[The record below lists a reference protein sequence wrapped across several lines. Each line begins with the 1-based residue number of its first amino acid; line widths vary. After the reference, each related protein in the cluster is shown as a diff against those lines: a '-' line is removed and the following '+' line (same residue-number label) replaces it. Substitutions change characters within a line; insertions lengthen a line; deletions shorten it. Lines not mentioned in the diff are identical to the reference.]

1 MSASR
6 AAVNN
11 RGHGGVAGTGN
22 VVPAVGSGVDLG
34 GGEGGGSGGELD
46 RNSHDRINSELVDV
60 EKHSRDPSPMRRNT
74 STPGLSDSNTSTSTL
89 KKKRKPN
96 VVRSAAPSRETSP
109 TRSGTPAPG
118 SSRNAQPQSQPDLH
132 QPRPHRPLAN
142 APHWPPSTRLAVT
155 RTPPPD
161 SRSPAL
167 SPQKKGDRTNCNTS
181 AGVPQSVHLL
191 RDREGNPED
200 LEESGLA
207 SGMRTPRSNNSPA
220 LETVVESSLPTTPA
234 ISTSKTLTEQ
244 VAALVNRQQHNTIPE
259 EPEGEKSGA
268 GGTRKHRTSSIASS
282 IAPRSQAESESESGY
297 RSEEK
302 TAYANNNNNG
312 RAPPP
317 SKVFA
322 RRPAVMGSDNFSR
335 NMTVETETVS
345 SVPQVAVGA
354 TGVPGGA
361 SIRSK
366 KSSDTIRA
374 PKKEKR
380 KPTKRTGGGGS
391 TNPSSKADLFARRVA
406 EAVDEANSSD
416 SEETFVYESNPPEA
430 SQRPTS
436 RFHSRTPS
444 ATSIQ
449 GGLDPRGLRLPLLS
463 SMDGNQSTGRNRM
476 KFASASAGNNANAA
490 SDGGAGEGSGDRGG
504 AGGSGSSAAV
514 AGAGGSRSEGQSGS
528 GQKEKGGN
536 SRGQNGHRS
545 LFLQESPLLSSH
557 KSSAHSL
564 RTSSTISSRQST
576 SGRHGSGLRNGGS
589 GYGSKKPPRT
599 WASYEADGEGAGDER
614 VPLINRANRTHRHSR
629 RPGSGTL
636 RQLEHSQPQRR
647 GWFRTYI
654 CCIVAVF
661 AVLLIMTGVGGF
673 LFATT
678 KALQEVKVLEITGVL
693 VSKQELMLDLVVSAV
708 NPNAI
713 PVVVG
718 NMDVNLFAKSAHV
731 GDGKGKDGDG
741 RGDGRDGDGSVGDD
755 DPEGDPW
762 WRLLNRRRKKRVRR
776 RQMVEFTL
784 GKGRGTIPFTATIA
798 PDGVDEGTDP
808 PEDLPEQDR
817 QTMLLGR
824 IFSFDSALSF
834 DGSPL
839 RHRHA
844 ISVGELRLAKPG
856 NKTEEGGT
864 ERWERVLQ
872 HPFELIV
879 RGVLKY
885 QLPLSGR
892 VRTAPIGA
900 SVLVHPD
907 GATSAVS
914 PGTVP

>member
-6 AAVNN
+6 ATANN
-11 RGHGGVAGTGN
+11 RGPGGVTGTGN
-22 VVPAVGSGVDLG
+22 GVPAAGSGAVDLG
-34 GGEGGGSGGELD
+34 GGEGGGGSGGELD
-46 RNSHDRINSELVDV
+46 GNSHDRINSESANA
-60 EKHSRDPSPMRRNT
+60 EKHSRDSSPMRRNT
-74 STPGLSDSNTSTSTL
+74 SSNGLSDSNTSTSTL
-89 KKKRKPN
+89 KTSRKPS

-109 TRSGTPAPG
+109 TRSGTPAAG

-161 SRSPAL
+161 SRSPGL
-167 SPQKKGDRTNCNTS
+167 SPHKKGDHNNYTTS
-181 AGVPQSVHLL
+181 TGVPQSVYLL
-191 RDREGNPED
+191 RDREGNLED
-200 LEESGLA
+200 FEESGVA
-207 SGMRTPRSNNSPA
+207 SGMRTPRSNSSPA

-244 VAALVNRQQHNTIPE
+244 VAALVNRQQHHTILE

-268 GGTRKHRTSSIASS
+268 GGTRKHRTGSIASS

-297 RSEEK
+297 KSEEK
-302 TAYANNNNNG
+302 AAYANNNNNN

-317 SKVFA
+317 SKAYA
-322 RRPAVMGSDNFSR
+322 RRPTVMGSDNFSR

-354 TGVPGGA
+354 AGVPGGA

-374 PKKEKR
+374 PKKEKK
-380 KPTKRTGGGGS
+380 KPMKRSGGGGPA
-391 TNPSSKADLFARRVA
+391 NPSSKADLFARRVA

-430 SQRPTS
+430 PQRPTS

-449 GGLDPRGLRLPLLS
+449 GGPDTRGLRLPLLS
-463 SMDGNQSTGRNRM
+463 TMDGNQSTGRNRM
-476 KFASASAGNNANAA
+476 KFANTSISSNTNAA
-490 SDGGAGEGSGDRGG
+490 SDGIAGEASGDRGG
-504 AGGSGSSAAV
+504 GGTSGPSAA
-514 AGAGGSRSEGQSGS
+514 AGGAGGSRSEGNSGS
-528 GQKEKGGN
+528 GQKEKGG
-536 SRGQNGHRS
+536 RGQNGHRS
-545 LFLQESPLLSSH
+545 LLLEESPFASSH

-564 RTSSTISSRQST
+564 RAGSAVSSRQSA
-576 SGRHGSGLRNGGS
+576 SGRHGSGLRNGGN
-589 GYGSKKPPRT
+589 GYNTKKTPRT
-599 WASYEADGEGAGDER
+599 WAPYEADGEGADDER
-614 VPLINRANRTHRHSR
+614 VPLMNRTNRVHRHGR

-636 RQLEHSQPQRR
+636 RQLEHSQLQRR

-654 CCIVAVF
+654 CCIIAVF

-741 RGDGRDGDGSVGDD
+741 KDGDRDGDGSAGDD

-762 WRLLNRRRKKRVRR
+762 WRLLSQRKKQARR
-776 RQMVEFTL
+776 RQVVEFTL
-784 GKGRGTIPFTATIA
+784 GEGRVTIPISTTAA

-907 GATSAVS
+907 GATSAIN
-914 PGTVP
+914 PKTIP

>member
-1 MSASR
+1 MSTAR

-11 RGHGGVAGTGN
+11 RGPGSVAGNG
-22 VVPAVGSGVDLG
+22 VPAVGNGGVDLG
-34 GGEGGGSGGELD
+34 GGGGGGSGAELD
-46 RNSHDRINSELVDV
+46 GHSHDRINNELADA
-60 EKHSRDPSPMRRNT
+60 EKHSRDSSPMRRNT
-74 STPGLSDSNTSTSTL
+74 SSAGLSDSNTSTSTL
-89 KKKRKPN
+89 KKNRKPN
-96 VVRSAAPSRETSP
+96 AVRSAAPSRETSP
-109 TRSGTPAPG
+109 TRSGTPAVG

-167 SPQKKGDRTNCNTS
+167 SPQKKGDRTNYNTLT
-181 AGVPQSVHLL
+181 GVPQSVHLL
-191 RDREGNPED
+191 REGNSED

-220 LETVVESSLPTTPA
+220 LETVVESSLP
-234 ISTSKTLTEQ
+234 STSKTLTEQ
-244 VAALVNRQQHNTIPE
+244 VAALINRQQHNTIPE

-268 GGTRKHRTSSIASS
+268 RGTRKHRTGSIASS

-297 RSEEK
+297 KSEEK
-302 TAYANNNNNG
+302 ATYANNNNSS
-312 RAPPP
+312 RAPP
-317 SKVFA
+317 SLKGFA
-322 RRPAVMGSDNFSR
+322 RRPAVMGGDNFSR

-354 TGVPGGA
+354 AGVPGGA

-374 PKKEKR
+374 PKKEKK
-380 KPTKRTGGGGS
+380 KPPKRTGGGGPA
-391 TNPSSKADLFARRVA
+391 NPSSKADLFARRVA

-430 SQRPTS
+430 QQRPTS

-449 GGLDPRGLRLPLLS
+449 GGPDPQGLRLPLLS
-463 SMDGNQSTGRNRM
+463 SMDGNQSTRRGRM
-476 KFASASAGNNANAA
+476 KFASASVSSNANAA
-490 SDGGAGEGSGDRGG
+490 SDGAAGEASGDR
-504 AGGSGSSAAV
+504 AGGGGPGPSAAIG
-514 AGAGGSRSEGQSGS
+514 GAGGSRSEGQSGS
-528 GQKEKGGN
+528 GQKEKGG
-536 SRGQNGHRS
+536 SSKGQNGHRDLS
-545 LFLQESPLLSSH
+545 LEESPFSSSH
-557 KSSAHSL
+557 KSSAHPP
-564 RTSSTISSRQST
+564 RAGSTLPSRQST
-576 SGRHGSGLRNGGS
+576 SGRHGSGLRNGGN
-589 GYGSKKPPRT
+589 GYGSKKLPRT
-599 WASYEADGEGAGDER
+599 WASYEAGGEGAGDER
-614 VPLINRANRTHRHSR
+614 VPLINRPGRNHRHGR

-636 RQLEHSQPQRR
+636 RQLEHSQIQRR

-678 KALQEVKVLEITGVL
+678 KALQEVKVLQITGVL
-693 VSKQELMLDLVVSAV
+693 VSKQELMLDLIVSAV

-718 NMDVNLFAKSAHV
+718 SMDVNLFAKSAHV

-741 RGDGRDGDGSVGDD
+741 RDGDHDGDGSAGDD

-762 WRLLNRRRKKRVRR
+762 WRLLSRRRKKQARR
-776 RQMVEFTL
+776 RQVMEFTL
-784 GKGRGTIPFTATIA
+784 NKGRATTPLTTTTA

-839 RHRHA
+839 RHRHS

-907 GATSAVS
+907 GAASAVS
-914 PGTVP
+914 PEIVP

>member
-22 VVPAVGSGVDLG
+22 GVPAAGSGGGVDLG

-46 RNSHDRINSELVDV
+46 GNSHDRINSELADA
-60 EKHSRDPSPMRRNT
+60 EKHSRDSSPMRRNT
-74 STPGLSDSNTSTSTL
+74 STAGLSDSITSASTL

-96 VVRSAAPSRETSP
+96 VVRSAVPSREASP
-109 TRSGTPAPG
+109 TRSGTPAAG
-118 SSRNAQPQSQPDLH
+118 SSRNAQPQSQLDLH

-142 APHWPPSTRLAVT
+142 APHWPPSTRLALT

-161 SRSPAL
+161 SRSPGL
-167 SPQKKGDRTNCNTS
+167 SPQKKGDRTNYNTS
-181 AGVPQSVHLL
+181 VGVPQSVHLL

-220 LETVVESSLPTTPA
+220 LETVVEGSLPTTPA
-234 ISTSKTLTEQ
+234 ISTSGTLTEHM
-244 VAALVNRQQHNTIPE
+244 AALVNRQQHSTIPE

-268 GGTRKHRTSSIASS
+268 GGTRKHRASSIASS

-302 TAYANNNNNG
+302 AAYANNNNNG

-317 SKVFA
+317 SKPFA

-335 NMTVETETVS
+335 NMTVETETVI
-345 SVPQVAVGA
+345 SVPQVAMGA

-374 PKKEKR
+374 PRKEKK
-380 KPTKRTGGGGS
+380 KPTKRTGGGGPA
-391 TNPSSKADLFARRVA
+391 NPSSKADLFARRLA

-416 SEETFVYESNPPEA
+416 AEETFVYESNPPEA

-463 SMDGNQSTGRNRM
+463 SMDGNQSTGRGRM
-476 KFASASAGNNANAA
+476 KFASASASNNTGAA
-490 SDGGAGEGSGDRGG
+490 SDGAAGEVSGDRGG

-514 AGAGGSRSEGQSGS
+514 GGAGGSRLEGQPGS

-536 SRGQNGHRS
+536 SRDQNGHRG
-545 LFLQESPLLSSH
+545 LLLEESPFLSSH
-557 KSSAHSL
+557 KSSSAHSL
-564 RTSSTISSRQST
+564 RTGSTISSRQST

-589 GYGSKKPPRT
+589 GYSSKKSPRT
-599 WASYEADGEGAGDER
+599 WTPYEADGEGAGDER
-614 VPLINRANRTHRHSR
+614 LPLINRTNRAHRHFR

-718 NMDVNLFAKSAHV
+718 SMDVNLFAKSAHV

-741 RGDGRDGDGSVGDD
+741 RGGDRDGDGSAGDD

-762 WRLLNRRRKKRVRR
+762 WRLLSQRRKKQARR
-776 RQMVEFTL
+776 
-784 GKGRGTIPFTATIA
+784 
-798 PDGVDEGTDP
+798 TDP

-844 ISVGELRLAKPG
+844 TSVGELRLAKPG

-907 GATSAVS
+907 GAASAVS